1 MGEKIPVLV
10 HRASLHR
17 HTIPNGGNRALKPC
31 ATVHDEELGP
41 PQAALDEVIKH
52 SAPSLGALAAHL
64 FNRQEHFL
72 AVGAN
77 PDDDEERDGSSF
89 AIEPH
94 SHHSAVENQPHDWL
108 VGQRAGVPSV
118 PVALHLAPDPA
129 HSVLANL
136 SAKYAAKCAAHAAR
150 IGAGQIHPGDQ
161 RVGSQRAALIF
172 PQRLALPFRR
182 LAVGSVQPSA
192 WHCDLGLPERSR
204 QRAHPAPMPMA
215 RNNRRNVAAIRR
227 LGSPSIAWARKN
239 GIELAANHL
248 LDQLA
253 HAVTNPG
260 LDGIKPVVE
269 KMGITFG
276 RRLQKLRRRGNGFHG
291 VVSCLTR

>member
-1 MGEKIPVLV
+1 MLICPEASSAQNNMAAVSADGSTVWVLILRLNSSCSRSIAFVVRTLRHWLCGQTGEGEEPIAGFLQAVRDGSVLEPPLADEGFAALFDLFARCRIDHVVVVVRDLLMQALGRVGEKIPVLV

-64 FNRQEHFL
+64 FNRHEHFW

-136 SAKYAAKCAAHAAR
+136 SAKYAANVRGAR
-150 IGAGQIHPGDQ
+150 GAYWCRP
-161 RVGSQRAALIF
+161 
-172 PQRLALPFRR
+172 
-182 LAVGSVQPSA
+182 
-192 WHCDLGLPERSR
+192 
-204 QRAHPAPMPMA
+204 
-215 RNNRRNVAAIRR
+215 N
-227 LGSPSIAWARKN
+227 
-239 GIELAANHL
+239 
-248 LDQLA
+248 
-253 HAVTNPG
+253 T
-260 LDGIKPVVE
+260 
-269 KMGITFG
+269 
-276 RRLQKLRRRGNGFHG
+276 
-291 VVSCLTR
+291 